1 MDELEDYKQQLE
13 GLKAL
18 RESLTSVEEREDT
31 RENSTEIRKHMLEE
45 LNSIDEAIKQ
55 IKSDRKKTAKEL
67 EKTHKKMQDA
77 IDARK
82 EAVENTKLLSEEEII
97 ESREE
102 YENSKLKIYEESLE
116 IKKQFDT
123 QTKMIRDLNSKK
135 TRLENSI
142 KSAEALGLTFSEYKE
157 IYSTLSGENLM
168 KRILEK
174 KGLTDI
180 INKPA
185 KERTKEEEDLFKQTK
200 EEVLK
205 ELAEMRK
212 KDEHVP
218 ILEDGIT
225 AIYSL
230 DTTVAKKEEP
240 QKIKIK
246 KNELMVISKND
257 ETYLFSH
264 KVVPSNTY
272 TNTNTLEDAPK
283 DMIGARRNA
292 RIDFS
297 KLKPLDEKVTIFK
310 DKDADEY
317 YVRQYALNKLE
328 LIPLSREIKIDGSSC
343 YKISESDVEIIKQN
357 GKNKWFPYITD
368 IKEVN
373 LSKDNINNIEVKT
386 EAETTPTTEVK
397 TEAETTPTTEVKAET
412 ETTPSTEV
420 KAETETLTPEEV
432 EAAIRAAMK
441 GIKDPNSKPKA
452 KNVKASEKFK
462 LELKEGTVAYNIV
475 HKGIKFVK
483 AICRGIAKAYNN
495 YLFGK
500 EMAAKIDKIE
510 REELGKRHFYDEDD
524 ELEDMLDDQQD
535 SPRLSEKMETV
546 IKRAE
551 SKGAVSTKISGT
563 YSYITKDDDGNA
575 TKADITGSYV
585 EFHSLYDAALNTG
598 AGVKRTYIQD
608 DGTVWSEEDYKRLDS
623 AVQDLCKEKSCFMYK
638 GQEIDMSTAWLIDA
652 VLKDTNA
659 ANYYEEATKFD
670 VELQKRIANGM
681 KEEDA
686 RDSINAEIAAGAA
699 DFGFEDVIIS
709 EARAEYRN
717 SNGGE
722 NMPNTFKELKT
733 YYGVVRHNELK
744 DMLDNQDSDEDS
756 IGKAK

>member
-1 MDELEDYKQQLE
+1 MDELEEYKQQLAE
-13 GLKAL
+13 LKAL
-18 RESLTSVEEREDT
+18 RESLTSVGEIEDTRERLTSVEEIEDT
-31 RENSTEIRKHMLEE
+31 RENSTEIRKNMLEE
-45 LNSIDEAIKQ
+45 LNSIDEKIKQ
-55 IKSDRKKTAKEL
+55 IESDREKTAKEI
-67 EKTHKKMQDA
+67 EKAHKKMQDA

-82 EAVENTKLLSEEEII
+82 EAVENTKLSSEEEII
-97 ESREE
+97 KSREE
-102 YENSKLKIYEESLE
+102 YENLKLKIYEESLE
-116 IKKQFDT
+116 IKKLFDT
-123 QTKMIRDLNSKK
+123 QTKMIRDLKSKK

-142 KSAEALGLTFSEYKE
+142 KNAETLGLTFSEYKE
-157 IYSTLSGENLM
+157 LNST
-168 KRILEK
+168 I
-174 KGLTDI
+174 
-180 INKPA
+180 
-185 KERTKEEEDLFKQTK
+185 
-200 EEVLK
+200 
-205 ELAEMRK
+205 AEMRK

-240 QKIKIK
+240 QKIKIN

-257 ETYLFSH
+257 ETHLFSH

-272 TNTNTLEDAPK
+272 TYTYTLEDAPK

-310 DKDADEY
+310 DKDTDEY

-328 LIPLSREIKIDGSSC
+328 LIPLSRKIKIDGSSC
-343 YKISESDVEIIKQN
+343 YKISKSDVAIIKQN

-373 LSKDNINNIEVKT
+373 LSKDNINNIEVKK

-397 TEAETTPTTEVKAET
+397 TEAETTPSTEVKTEV

-420 KAETETLTPEEV
+420 KTETETLTPEEV
-432 EAAIRAAMK
+432 EAAIRAAMKGK

-524 ELEDMLDDQQD
+524 ELEEM
-535 SPRLSEKMETV
+535 M
-546 IKRAE
+546 
-551 SKGAVSTKISGT
+551 
-563 YSYITKDDDGNA
+563 NA
-575 TKADITGSYV
+575 KTT
-585 EFHSLYDAALNTG
+585 
-598 AGVKRTYIQD
+598 
-608 DGTVWSEEDYKRLDS
+608 EED
-623 AVQDLCKEKSCFMYK
+623 KEK
-638 GQEIDMSTAWLIDA
+638 
-652 VLKDTNA
+652 
-659 ANYYEEATKFD
+659 
-670 VELQKRIANGM
+670 
-681 KEEDA
+681 
-686 RDSINAEIAAGAA
+686 
-699 DFGFEDVIIS
+699 
-709 EARAEYRN
+709 
-717 SNGGE
+717 
-722 NMPNTFKELKT
+722 
-733 YYGVVRHNELK
+733 
-744 DMLDNQDSDEDS
+744 
-756 IGKAK
+756 KAK

>member
-1 MDELEDYKQQLE
+1 MDELEEYKQQLAE
-13 GLKAL
+13 LKAL
-18 RESLTSVEEREDT
+18 RESLTSVEKIEDTRERLTSVEEIEDT
-31 RENSTEIRKHMLEE
+31 RENSTEIRKNMLEE

-55 IKSDRKKTAKEL
+55 IESARKETAKEI
-67 EKTHKKMQDA
+67 EKAHKKMQDA

-82 EAVENTKLLSEEEII
+82 EAVENTKLSSEEEII
-97 ESREE
+97 KSREE
-102 YENSKLKIYEESLE
+102 YENLKLKIYEESLE
-116 IKKQFDT
+116 IKKLFDT
-123 QTKMIRDLNSKK
+123 QTKMIRDLKSKK

-142 KSAEALGLTFSEYKE
+142 KNAETLGLTFSEYKE
-157 IYSTLSGENLM
+157 LNST
-168 KRILEK
+168 I
-174 KGLTDI
+174 
-180 INKPA
+180 
-185 KERTKEEEDLFKQTK
+185 
-200 EEVLK
+200 
-205 ELAEMRK
+205 AEMRK
-212 KDEHVP
+212 KDEHVS
-218 ILEDGIT
+218 ILDDIT

-240 QKIKIK
+240 QKIKIN

-257 ETYLFSH
+257 ETHLFSH

-272 TNTNTLEDAPK
+272 TYTLEDAPK

-310 DKDADEY
+310 DKDTDEY

-328 LIPLSREIKIDGSSC
+328 LIPLSRKIKIDGSSC
-343 YKISESDVEIIKQN
+343 YKISKSDVAIIKQN

-373 LSKDNINNIEVKT
+373 LSKDNINNIEVKKEAETTPTTEVKT

-397 TEAETTPTTEVKAET
+397 TEAETTPTTEVKTEV
-412 ETTPSTEV
+412 ETTPTTEV
-420 KAETETLTPEEV
+420 NTETETLTPEEV
-432 EAAIRAAMK
+432 EAAIRAAMKGK

-575 TKADITGSYV
+575 TKVDITGSYV
-585 EFHSLYDAALNTG
+585 EFHSLYEAALNTG

-652 VLKDTNA
+652 VLKDTNV

>member
-13 GLKAL
+13 ELKAL
-18 RESLTSVEEREDT
+18 RESLTSVEKIEDT
-31 RENSTEIRKHMLEE
+31 RENSTEIRKNMLEE

-55 IKSDRKKTAKEL
+55 LESARKETAKEI
-67 EKTHKKMQDA
+67 EKAHKKMQDT

-82 EAVENTKLLSEEEII
+82 EDGENTKLSSEEEII

-102 YENSKLKIYEESLE
+102 YENLKLKIYEESLE

-123 QTKMIRDLNSKK
+123 QTKMIRNLKSKK

-142 KSAEALGLTFSEYKE
+142 KNAETLGLTFSEYKE
-157 IYSTLSGENLM
+157 LNST
-168 KRILEK
+168 I
-174 KGLTDI
+174 
-180 INKPA
+180 
-185 KERTKEEEDLFKQTK
+185 
-200 EEVLK
+200 
-205 ELAEMRK
+205 AEMRK
-212 KDEHVP
+212 KDKHVSIP
-218 ILEDGIT
+218 DGIT

-310 DKDADEY
+310 DKDTDEY

-397 TEAETTPTTEVKAET
+397 TEAETAPSTEVKTEVETTPTTEVKTEA
-412 ETTPSTEV
+412 ETTPTTEV
-420 KAETETLTPEEV
+420 NTETETLTPEEV
-432 EAAIRAAMK
+432 EAAIRAAMKGK

-500 EMAAKIDKIE
+500 EMAAKIDKFE

-524 ELEDMLDDQQD
+524 GLEEMMND
-535 SPRLSEKMETV
+535 KT
-546 IKRAE
+546 
-551 SKGAVSTKISGT
+551 T
-563 YSYITKDDDGNA
+563 
-575 TKADITGSYV
+575 
-585 EFHSLYDAALNTG
+585 
-598 AGVKRTYIQD
+598 
-608 DGTVWSEEDYKRLDS
+608 EED
-623 AVQDLCKEKSCFMYK
+623 KEK
-638 GQEIDMSTAWLIDA
+638 
-652 VLKDTNA
+652 
-659 ANYYEEATKFD
+659 
-670 VELQKRIANGM
+670 
-681 KEEDA
+681 
-686 RDSINAEIAAGAA
+686 
-699 DFGFEDVIIS
+699 
-709 EARAEYRN
+709 
-717 SNGGE
+717 
-722 NMPNTFKELKT
+722 
-733 YYGVVRHNELK
+733 
-744 DMLDNQDSDEDS
+744 
-756 IGKAK
+756 KAK